1 VHHIK
6 DEEKCHNLL
15 HFLPLVMQIQ
25 NFSWGNPTLYIL
37 GRIQKYPEKKRTV
50 PTLAMK
56 LEEKHK
62 PAS

>member
-1 VHHIK
+1 MPQFITFLAS
-6 DEEKCHNLL
+6 CHANTKF
-15 HFLPLVMQIQ
+15 FLGQSYFI
-25 NFSWGNPTLYIL
+25 YIL
-37 GRIQKYPEKKRTV
+37 GRIQKYPEEKRTV